1 MAARMLQLRS
11 RNRHRSRT
19 RLVIMRIAV
28 IILCA
33 ALVMCRREAAPNAP
47 PSRSAA
53 SATVAAPPVDLAGK
67 KVETEISLLPPV
79 ASDCRVGTKLD
90 ASGLVAEKQTTF
102 KRREPVY
109 VSLWL
114 KESPEGLAVSVRA
127 LDADR
132 KEVARVQKPAAG
144 AKTVTLRV
152 DKLKAGK
159 YVLESLWGGNVVCED
174 AIEVR

>member
-1 MAARMLQLRS
+1 MNS
-11 RNRHRSRT
+11 R
-19 RLVIMRIAV
+19 LFVVIV
-28 IILCA
+28 LSV
-33 ALVMCRREAAPNAP
+33 ALVMCRREAAPNVP
-47 PSRSAA
+47 PSRSAE
-53 SATVAAPPVDLAGK
+53 STTTVAAPADLAGK
-67 KVETEISLLPPV
+67 KIDTEISLRPPV

-90 ASGLVAEKQTTF
+90 ANGLVAEKQTTF

-132 KEVARVQKPAAG
+132 NEVARVQKPAAG
-144 AKTVTLRV
+144 AKTITLRV
-152 DKLKAGK
+152 EKLKAGK

-174 AIEVR
+174 PIEVR